1 MYCAAQESE
10 GSGSASSNRPSGSA
24 GPLALAAP
32 RSCSWPDRMSK
43 YLRMTAPGNWTAL
56 TEREPSELKDSATA
70 SPGSRTGGAG
80 LRQVEGEDGVL
91 GVDGDNGDARPRA
104 RFGGDGEL
112 VMRPARAQLS
122 HQHGC
127 CRTSAPTNPLTSKIA
142 ERNSPSIKG
151 STCSWMLRRS
161 VHGRAHSR
169 HADGAS
175 TLSRPVPVVVQLS
188 ARSKYYPDSNLIW
201 WT

>member
-1 MYCAAQESE
+1 MNWPAQESE

-91 GVDGDNGDARPRA
+91 GVDGDHGDARPRA
-104 RFGGDGEL
+104 RFGGDGVHIQVTPTVRPRCHGQFPLFCSFPRLQILYGFQIDL
-112 VMRPARAQLS
+112 VDLNTPRPKNPRFPNSSTKFRLLRPGWQK
-122 HQHGC
+122 
-127 CRTSAPTNPLTSKIA
+127 SA
-142 ERNSPSIKG
+142 
-151 STCSWMLRRS
+151 
-161 VHGRAHSR
+161 
-169 HADGAS
+169 
-175 TLSRPVPVVVQLS
+175 
-188 ARSKYYPDSNLIW
+188 
-201 WT
+201 